1 MNTSELIV
9 ENTDLELA
17 KENCKTILDNNIR
30 SRAVANNFAVI
41 VAAKYF
47 DSEKYDIDTSSG
59 LHNIPIV
66 HSSIDIAD
74 LYIDGNYIDIRIF
87 FENDTLSI
95 PVSHFENNILPIAY
109 SFIKIDSDFSN
120 AEVIGFIRPD
130 DVNTDNKYNDQILIS
145 EEDLTSFYDIEPY
158 LIKNEEFIEIKDS
171 LITSYLESKTIDKEL
186 FQNLIKSR
194 DARLRLAKLAK
205 AQYIFNFVSI
215 SKDLSDSE
223 NTNNEITEL
232 FDTSKNDDLDFN
244 LQDDIQISDNLN
256 LEIESSSFD
265 NEDLNFNSDNNIQ
278 INMEENFDIDSDN
291 LLELDSSSE
300 ESLNLTDSNLIDE
313 VSEISLENNVSLN
326 NTLENTTIDNEIS
339 SFSDEVIDSPSINT
353 INTSIEDNNTLIENS
368 IELTTENFDESKNTE
383 INDKTDFTNEIN
395 EERLTINETYESQDF
410 KTMTTPSLNIE
421 SDSIYNDLIEE
432 EEEEEGI
439 SENNVKENNDNIL
452 SQDLVENNNSDKK
465 EQINSLFT
473 NEVISEESD
482 DNNNPENEVSEIS
495 SQTNNNKN
503 SMLVH
508 IIGLIAIFGSLGY
521 FGYTKF
527 FIPQESVSDNSITT
541 DIITPKPET
550 KVKTPDPMPIE
561 TVETSSAN
569 EMDINETISPTVPTI
584 EQNLDASILVSNLK
598 VDWEVPS
605 GYVTNTSAK
614 RYLVKLGK
622 ILQLNLK
629 TELLLLNKP
638 PITNKIGVEIK
649 FNNNTKKF
657 EPVGISISS
666 GEQSVDDLILNTVK
680 NTLSMNL
687 SINTDSISKLQGN
700 PILMIH
706 L

>member
-215 SKDLSDSE
+215 SKDLSISE

-256 LEIESSSFD
+256 LEIENSSLD
-265 NEDLNFNSDNNIQ
+265 NEDLNFNSDNNIE

-291 LLELDSSSE
+291 LLELDSSNE

-395 EERLTINETYESQDF
+395 GERLTINETYESQDF

-432 EEEEEGI
+432 KEEESI
-439 SENNVKENNDNIL
+439 SENDVKENNDNIL
-452 SQDLVENNNSDKK
+452 GQDLVENDNSDKK

-473 NEVISEESD
+473 NEVNSEES

-495 SQTNNNKN
+495 TQTNNNKN

-508 IIGLIAIFGSLGY
+508 IIGLVAIFGSLGY

>member
-265 NEDLNFNSDNNIQ
+265 NEDLNFNSDNNIE